1 MIFVLRG
8 IFFIFGFWVLF
19 DMILFQQGNLGP
31 QILVGFFRFW
41 LEAIECMG
49 GVRKVAKPQANW
61 ML

>member
-1 MIFVLRG
+1 
-8 IFFIFGFWVLF
+8 
-19 DMILFQQGNLGP
+19 MILFQQGNLGA